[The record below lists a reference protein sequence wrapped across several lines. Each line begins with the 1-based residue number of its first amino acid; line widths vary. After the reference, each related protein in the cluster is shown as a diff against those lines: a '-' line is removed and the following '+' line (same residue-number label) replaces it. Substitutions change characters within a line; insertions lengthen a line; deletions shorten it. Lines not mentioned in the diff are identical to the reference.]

1 MRRHH
6 QVQRFPLARRIS
18 SSASS
23 SDIQTRATR
32 AGEYTMRHR
41 ERRLASILVGLAV
54 IAPRQA
60 SAQGD
65 TALRNWEP
73 ATITQRRGAR
83 ADTESGRSGSEQ
95 LTPDALQ
102 GPPTPAT
109 MYAIA
114 ILDADQLNRYLAA
127 YRAHMGATWDARYG
141 VASAVRFLDR
151 AVDQRNE
158 DAARYYTAVAERLWT
173 KVAAQDRSFDDVVNT
188 MLRKD
193 QRRRYQDWKDRL
205 ARGAAEQGRL
215 ERALPP
221 G

>member
-1 MRRHH
+1 MR
-6 QVQRFPLARRIS
+6 QR
-18 SSASS
+18 
-23 SDIQTRATR
+23 D
-32 AGEYTMRHR
+32 
-41 ERRLASILVGLAV
+41 RRLASLLVGLA
-54 IAPRQA
+54 ALTPRAA

-65 TALRNWEP
+65 AALRGWEP
-73 ATITQRRGAR
+73 ATIMQLQGAR
-83 ADTESGRSGSEQ
+83 ADTESGRSASSL

-114 ILDADQLNRYLAA
+114 TLDAGQLNRYLAA
-127 YRAHMGATWDARYG
+127 YRAHMGATWDARSG
-141 VASAVRFLDR
+141 VASAVRLLNR

-158 DAARYYTAVAERLWT
+158 DAARYYTALTERLWT
-173 KVAAQDRSFDDVVNT
+173 QLVAQDRSFDEVVNS

-215 ERALPP
+215 ERALSP